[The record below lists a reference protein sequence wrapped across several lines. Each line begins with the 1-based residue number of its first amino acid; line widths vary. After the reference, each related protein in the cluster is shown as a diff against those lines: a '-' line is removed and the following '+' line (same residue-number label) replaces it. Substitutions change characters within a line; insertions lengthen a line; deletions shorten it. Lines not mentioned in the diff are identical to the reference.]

1 MEYMS
6 IKEVADFLAL
16 HPNTIY
22 RLCKQGDIPSIKF
35 GTTIRI
41 NKEDLD
47 DFLKEK

>member
-6 IKEVADFLAL
+6 IKEVADSLSL

-22 RLCKQGDIPSIKF
+22 RLCRSGDIPSIKI

-41 NKEDLD
+41 DKDDLNSYLSNK
-47 DFLKEK
+47 

>member
-6 IKEVADFLAL
+6 IKEVADFLGL

-41 NKEDLD
+41 NKEDLRSYLD
-47 DFLKEK
+47 TK